1 MTVATKSTAARQFS
15 DEDFHVPAWT
25 QLSAL
30 SGRSIR
36 TTLRQGDMVLAFFQ
50 PLVFFVCF
58 YVPLRRSLEVPGVD
72 YAQYLLPIIA
82 VFAMFFA
89 SMFAG
94 DRAAREVVGGMATRL
109 RSMPVPAWIPVTAR
123 TSASLLRSVT
133 ALIGALVIGTIF
145 GFRFHSADAAVVFV
159 VVVLAFGGALV
170 IATDALGTVTRN
182 SELSGTV
189 LFGPQLLLVMTST
202 GFVPAEG
209 FPGWIQPYVRN
220 QPVSQITAALRGL
233 ADGRYVSELG
243 VAVAWIVGLLIVG
256 AVLAVRAEGRRA

>member
-1 MTVATKSTAARQFS
+1 MTVATESAATPEVA
-15 DEDFHVPAWT
+15 DDDFRVPAWL
-25 QLSAL
+25 QLGAL
-30 SGRSIR
+30 SGRSAR
-36 TTLRQGDMVLAFFQ
+36 TALREGDVVLAFFQ

-94 DRAAREVVGGMATRL
+94 DRAAREVVGGMSTRL

-123 TSASLLRSVT
+123 TSANLMRVVT
-133 ALIGALVIGTIF
+133 ALIGALVVGTIF
-145 GFRFHSADAAVVFV
+145 GFRFHSAGAAVIFV
-159 VVVLAFGGALV
+159 LVVLAFGTGLV
-170 IATDALGTVTRN
+170 VATDALGTVTRN
-182 SELSGTV
+182 SEISGTV

-209 FPGWIQPYVRN
+209 FPGWIQPFVRN

-233 ADGRYVSELG
+233 AEGRYVSEL
-243 VAVAWIVGLLIVG
+243 AVALVWIAGLLVVG

>member
-1 MTVATKSTAARQFS
+1 MTAAAKS
-15 DEDFHVPAWT
+15 PDVLHVPAWL
-25 QLSAL
+25 QWSAL
-30 SGRSIR
+30 SGRNIR
-36 TTLRQGDMVLAFFQ
+36 TTLREGDVVLAFAA

-58 YVPLRRSLEVPGVD
+58 YVPLRRSMEASGVD
-72 YAQYLLPIIA
+72 YAQYLLPLIV
-82 VFAMFFA
+82 VFAMFFT

-94 DRAAREVVGGMATRL
+94 DRAAREVTGGMATRL
-109 RSMPVPAWIPVTAR
+109 RSMPVPPWIPVTAR
-123 TSASLLRSVT
+123 ISANLVR
-133 ALIGALVIGTIF
+133 ALAALAGALVIGTIF
-145 GFRFHSADAAVVFV
+145 GFRFHSAGAALVFV
-159 VVVLAFGGALV
+159 LIVLGFGAALV

-202 GFVPAEG
+202 GFVPVQG

-220 QPVSQITAALRGL
+220 QPVSQVTDALRGL

-243 VAVAWIVGLLIVG
+243 VAALWIVGLLAVG